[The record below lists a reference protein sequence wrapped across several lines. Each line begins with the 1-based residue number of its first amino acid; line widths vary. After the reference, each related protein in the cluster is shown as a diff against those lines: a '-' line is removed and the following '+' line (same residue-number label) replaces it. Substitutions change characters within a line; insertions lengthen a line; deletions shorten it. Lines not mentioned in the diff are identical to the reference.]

1 MTDAPAASAG
11 AAGGIHIRTEL
22 RPGDLGRIIE
32 LHGAE
37 YAALA
42 GYDMTFEA
50 FVCQTLAVFQ
60 ERARLDAARLWLA
73 EREARLV
80 GSIAIVPRD
89 AAARDA
95 APRGAAA
102 RDVAPHDMA
111 ARHGTAEAQLRWLV
125 VAAAARG
132 QGLGKRLLDAAL
144 GFCRQQGYASVVL
157 DTARG
162 LDVAGGMYARAGFR
176 LEHEEPA
183 VIGGRP
189 SMMQRYRL
197 RLAGAAG

>member
-11 AAGGIHIRTEL
+11 GIHLRTEL
-22 RPGDLGRIIE
+22 RPGDLGRIVE

-37 YAALA
+37 YASLA

-50 FVCQTLAVFQ
+50 FVCETLAVFQ
-60 ERARLDAARLWLA
+60 DRARLDAARLWLA

-89 AAARDA
+89 AV
-95 APRGAAA
+95 PRGAAA
-102 RDVAPHDMA
+102 RGAP
-111 ARHGTAEAQLRWLV
+111 AEAQLRWLV

-162 LDVAGGMYARAGFR
+162 LDVAGGMYARAGFA
-176 LEHEEPA
+176 LEHEELA
-183 VIGGRP
+183 MIGGQP